1 MNENDINPINLED
14 WEIAELAESKMQKIE
29 DIIDKIDIKDDEWIL
44 KGDGIAKLKAQ
55 TLWNRVKDN
64 EIGKYI
70 DVTAIIPTPLGE
82 GKQQQLLD
90 SSKALQNL
98 VRNQWVRFVNQA
110 VDLLSI

>member
-1 MNENDINPINLED
+1 
-14 WEIAELAESKMQKIE
+14 MQKIE

-70 DVTAIIPTPLGE
+70 DVTAITPTPLG
-82 GKQQQLLD
+82 KTTTTID

-98 VRNQWVRFVNQA
+98 VRNQWV
-110 VDLLSI
+110 